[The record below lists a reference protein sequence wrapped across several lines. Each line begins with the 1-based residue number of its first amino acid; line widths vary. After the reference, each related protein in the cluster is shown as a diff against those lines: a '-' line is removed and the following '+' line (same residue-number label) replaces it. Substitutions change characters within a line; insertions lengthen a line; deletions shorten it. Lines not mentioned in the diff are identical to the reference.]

1 MDAPASRVRFRIDG
15 SVAAAAE
22 LLNRERLRDYA
33 GSPIDPGTSRGN
45 LTAYVTMSMPL
56 KPDLPAGS
64 AQYAMNL
71 EVNNFS
77 AERLVMGQKVEAA
90 ALARARRQSGLRAAR
105 RRQDQRHSGA
115 ARISSKS
122 RDQADAEV
130 RVAATL
136 DEAGAR
142 AARLRSRRL
151 CHRSGAGARSTAA
164 FRSRAATAAIRSKP
178 T

>member
-1 MDAPASRVRFRIDG
+1 MNAPASRVRFRLDG

-22 LLNRERLRDYA
+22 LLSTDRLRDHA

-45 LTAYVTMSMPL
+45 ITAYVTMTMPL

-77 AERLVMGQKVEAA
+77 AERLVMGQKVESP
-90 ALARARRQSGLRAAR
+90 ALRVRADNQGYVLRGDVKINGIPALLEYR
-105 RRQDQRHSGA
+105 KQ
-115 ARISSKS
+115 
-122 RDQADAEV
+122 RDQAEAEV
-130 RVAATL
+130 RVAATV
-136 DEAGAR
+136 DDAG
-142 AARLRSRRL
+142 RSRLGFDLWRI
-151 CHRSGAGARSTAA
+151 CQRPGAGRRSTAA
-164 FRSRAATAAIRSKP
+164 FRWKAATAAIRSKR